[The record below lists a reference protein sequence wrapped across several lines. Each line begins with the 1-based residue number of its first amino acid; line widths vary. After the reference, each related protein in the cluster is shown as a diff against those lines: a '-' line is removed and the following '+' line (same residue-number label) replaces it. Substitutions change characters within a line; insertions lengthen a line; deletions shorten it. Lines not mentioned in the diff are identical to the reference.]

1 MHEDHSEVIPHSP
14 SSSIHTDNVV
24 NHDISARDNLDD
36 SNESIDVSNSS
47 RFPIRKNRGIP
58 PERFGYSTVKT
69 VQYPIS
75 DYVSNHRLSSTYIAF
90 TNHISSVSTP
100 SSLQDALGDPKWKI
114 AMVEEMEALQKNCT
128 WELVDLP
135 KGKRPVGCKWVF
147 TVKH

>member
-1 MHEDHSEVIPHSP
+1 
-14 SSSIHTDNVV
+14 
-24 NHDISARDNLDD
+24 
-36 SNESIDVSNSS
+36 
-47 RFPIRKNRGIP
+47 
-58 PERFGYSTVKT
+58 
-69 VQYPIS
+69 
-75 DYVSNHRLSSTYIAF
+75 YVSNHRLSSTYIAF

-147 TVKH
+147 TVKHKADGSVERYKARLVAKGYTQIYGVDYSETFAPVAKINTIRVILSLAANLDWPLHQFDVKNAFLHGDLKD